1 MLRSD
6 AVIESPYTVR
16 NLVGFIA
23 RHHQTKAADH
33 KAEYEATAREILAKI
48 DSNSVFKGA
57 LNDFRLN
64 NKAVYTYNS
73 VCAAVASRLII
84 RNLKL
89 NARVKALG
97 RSEIVSSL
105 ISSLSDGVPYKVYR
119 YDIVSFYESINRDK
133 LLSLIR
139 RKSLCSNKTLE
150 LIESLFQVFN
160 EIGVQGLPRGLD
172 VSAYLS
178 ELYLAD
184 FDEHAKRLSH
194 VSFYARFV
202 DDIVVITNHIVD
214 EDITSDV
221 RSFLSDELTLHEGD
235 ESSYKRGGFVIG
247 AAEPTVPR
255 VLVSKKIDYL
265 GYEFKIF
272 NCYSESKD
280 FRPKRMI
287 EIDISSHKVAKI
299 KSRIS
304 KSFLTYCHSR
314 KAAADYT
321 LLARRIK
328 ALTGNYEIHSSGTNV
343 KIKTGIYY
351 NYHFKTDRERCSL
364 YLLDAMLKRLLFSTS
379 HPLNL
384 RIVKALSLTRR
395 RALSK
400 FSFYNGFYNKIYYS
414 FSYQELKKIR
424 KGWS

>member
-1 MLRSD
+1 M
-6 AVIESPYTVR
+6 IESPYTVR

-33 KAEYEATAREILAKI
+33 KAEYEAVAREILAKI
-48 DSNSVFKGA
+48 ENNTIFKGA
-57 LNDFRLN
+57 LDDFKLN
-64 NKAVYTYNS
+64 GKTVYTYGS

-105 ISSLSDGVPYKVYR
+105 LSSLSDGVPYKVYR

-139 RKSLCSNKTLE
+139 RKSLCSSKTLE
-150 LIESLFQVFN
+150 LIESLFKVFN
-160 EIGVQGLPRGLD
+160 DKRVQGLPRGLD
-172 VSAYLS
+172 LSAYLS
-178 ELYLAD
+178 EIYLAE
-184 FDEHAKRLSH
+184 FDESVKRLSH

-202 DDIVVITNHIVD
+202 DDIVVIANHIVD
-214 EDITSDV
+214 EDIASDIK
-221 RSFLSDELTLHEGD
+221 SFLSDELTLHEGD

-247 AAEPTVPR
+247 AAELTEPR
-255 VLVSKKIDYL
+255 VLVSRKIDYL

-272 NCYSESKD
+272 NCYSENQD
-280 FRPKRMI
+280 FRPKRRV
-287 EIDISSHKVAKI
+287 EVDISSHKVAKI
-299 KSRIS
+299 KSRIAN
-304 KSFLTYCHSR
+304 SFLTYCLSR
-314 KAAADYT
+314 KTASDFNF
-321 LLARRIK
+321 LVRRIK
-328 ALTGNYEIHSSGTNV
+328 ALTDNYEIHSSGTNV

-351 NYHFKTDRERCSL
+351 SYHFKTDLERCSL
-364 YLLDAMLKRLLFSTS
+364 YLLDSMLKRLLFSKT
-379 HPLNL
+379 HPLNS
-384 RIVKALSLTRR
+384 RIVKALSLTKRR
-395 RALSK
+395 SLSK

-424 KGWS
+424 KGWG